1 MAEEQKVL
9 LAVGIKDLE
18 QVLIKRLSD
27 NYRVADSVATHKD
40 IVLERI
46 EYERPHVVIILE
58 RLDGSK
64 PIEDLILD
72 IRGSYPN
79 TRIIFITSRENPRDT
94 LLRTLVSYA
103 VYDLVMGK
111 QVSIDAIEE
120 RLRHPNELKDVQ
132 QFVQRSGDIVD
143 TEPRQRQPLQVK
155 VPIDDTED
163 DIEIDEVE
171 PEEEPEKKQGF
182 LKGIF
187 GRKKKRKGIVE
198 ASDEDDR
205 DSAED
210 TDVDIP
216 EPEPKPIPTPKVK
229 PKPVPVPTPP
239 KAQPPVPN
247 ETVTTPEDKPY
258 NPLANAGTAH
268 TINKPIK
275 TPPPRPN
282 AVPKKK
288 PKPPIPVQPVQKKP
302 IENPEPAQPT
312 LVKSPPKQQKPK
324 KSGLFSKGPQENS
337 KKIKV
342 NSNRII
348 TFVSPT
354 AGLGGTHVAFNA
366 ALKLAD
372 EGNKVL
378 YIDGNSDYSSVDIMF
393 QLGNWEQGIDR
404 ALMDI
409 EHNGGSKISSNILRI
424 KDLKQEAK
432 SQKDKTFIRLRE
444 PLPNTLDFMFYSH
457 EYQTLPEQYDV
468 PKRRLRELMMYL
480 LTREQYDVIVV
491 DSEPMGTDGVDELL
505 NISTK
510 VYITITQNPALVGLL
525 NRRLDAT
532 EDRVEL
538 TDRKFIVLNKFEDV
552 EPTVST
558 FSEWVR
564 LPIVQ
569 TIPYDN
575 RESIQTTFEGLP
587 LVLRSLNNE
596 LKDAFE
602 GLARHIA
609 E

>member
-1 MAEEQKVL
+1 MAEKQKVL

-46 EYERPHVVIILE
+46 EYERPQVVIILE
-58 RLDGSK
+58 RLLGDK

-79 TRIIFITSRENPRDT
+79 TRIIFITSRENPRDP

-111 QVSIDAIEE
+111 AVSIDAIEE
-120 RLRHPNELKDVQ
+120 RLKHPNELKDVQ
-132 QFVQRSGDIVD
+132 QFVQRSDDIAI
-143 TEPRQRQPLQVK
+143 EQPNQSLKVS
-155 VPIDDTED
+155 VPIEDTED
-163 DIEIDEVE
+163 DIEFDEVE

-210 TDVDIP
+210 TVVDIP
-216 EPEPKPIPTPKVK
+216 ESEPEPKPIPTPKVK

-239 KAQPPVPN
+239 KAQPPIPN

-337 KKIKV
+337 EKIKV

-538 TDRKFIVLNKFEDV
+538 TDRKFIVLNKFEDI

-575 RESIQTTFEGLP
+575 RESIRTTFEGLP
-587 LVLRSLNNE
+587 LVLQSSNNE